1 MASNHSDEY
10 RQYRPARV
18 RAVSVEVSQALVG
31 WSGPALYLAPHVVF
45 PPVFHMCNANA
56 GASTINSHI
65 SCLLLM
71 KSQVN
76 GPVTV
81 YEVVL

>member
-1 MASNHSDEY
+1 MASNRSDEY
-10 RQYRPARV
+10 RQYRPIRV
-18 RAVSVEVSQALVG
+18 RAIGVEGSQALVG
-31 WSGPALYLAPHVVF
+31 WSGHALYLAPHVVF

-56 GASTINSHI
+56 GVSTINSHM

-81 YEVVL
+81 YEVVM